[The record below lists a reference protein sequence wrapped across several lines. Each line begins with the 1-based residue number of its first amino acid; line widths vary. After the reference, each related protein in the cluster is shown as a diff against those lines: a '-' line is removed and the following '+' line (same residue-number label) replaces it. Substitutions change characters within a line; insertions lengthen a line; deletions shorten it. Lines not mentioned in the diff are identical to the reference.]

1 MVIIIRGR
9 IITIFRSLLGLK
21 KTSLQVLGERIRAA
35 RKDMGLSQ
43 EDLALESDIDRSYI
57 GGVERGQRNL
67 SFRKLC
73 AIAWVIHRD
82 VGVLCNGLPMAHEK
96 PQESTRTKWL

>member
-1 MVIIIRGR
+1 
-9 IITIFRSLLGLK
+9 LK
-21 KTSLQVLGERIRAA
+21 KKSSLQVLGERIRAA
-35 RKDMGLSQ
+35 RKAKQLSQ

-73 AIAWVIHRD
+73 ALAFILGCD
-82 VGVLCNGLPMAHEK
+82 VGSLCSGLPLTHER
-96 PQESTRTKWL
+96 PAGIGRNRG